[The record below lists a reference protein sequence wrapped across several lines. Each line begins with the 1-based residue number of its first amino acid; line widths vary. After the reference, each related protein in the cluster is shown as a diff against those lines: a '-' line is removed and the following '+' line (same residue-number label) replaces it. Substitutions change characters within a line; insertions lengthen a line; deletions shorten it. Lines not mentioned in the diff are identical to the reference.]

1 MIFLQM
7 LGNGARKVSDSFVQA
22 LTGPVT
28 EAEGFQDGKL
38 IGSVDESFEMISR
51 ITCMKTPTFL
61 PAGRCRLTPPGPV
74 VDQLPP
80 LCDILEFI
88 LCL

>member
-7 LGNGARKVSDSFVQA
+7 LGNGAGRVSDGFVQA
-22 LTGPVT
+22 LMVPVT
-28 EAEGFQDGKL
+28 EGFQDRKL
-38 IGSVDESFEMISR
+38 IDSVGESFEMISR
-51 ITCMKTPTFL
+51 VMCTKTPTFL
-61 PAGRCRLTPPGPV
+61 PASRCRLTPPGPV

>member
-1 MIFLQM
+1 M
-7 LGNGARKVSDSFVQA
+7 LGNGAGRVSDGFVQA
-22 LTGPVT
+22 LMVPVT
-28 EAEGFQDGKL
+28 EAERFQDRKL
-38 IGSVDESFEMISR
+38 IDSVGESFEMISR
-51 ITCMKTPTFL
+51 VTCMKTPTFL
-61 PAGRCRLTPPGPV
+61 PGSRCRLTPPGPV